1 MFLNENEQEVIL
13 LEPGVHKMKVAGHA
27 ITDNGWSLTFKKGS
41 FHVNGFGD
49 NPYLKEEDG
58 AEVWMKRVGGWLVG
72 MKVFFGKIIG
82 SGEVNRVVKE
92 VEAVVVAKYPT
103 VTEQF
108 ESVERVR
115 ESVKALTLALLS
127 TADPYFKSTWFDVT
141 LEAGVYLDDEGN
153 EKATLKLPK
162 KTAENNYSN
171 GYKISEDQTDPVE
184 EVKEVKEVTEQV
196 PDWVNEGPSVE
207 PNTTEVSPRT
217 EPSDLEW

>member
-1 MFLNENEQEVIL
+1 MFVNENDTFVL
-13 LEPGVHKMKVAGHA
+13 PEPGVHRMKVVGHA
-27 ITDNGWSLTFKKGS
+27 ITDNGWSLRFKKGS
-41 FHVNGFGD
+41 FEVNGFGD

-58 AEVWMKRVGGWLVG
+58 VEVWMKRVGGWLVG

-82 SGEVNRVVKE
+82 SGEINRVVKE

-108 ESVERVR
+108 ESVERVK

-153 EKATLKLPK
+153 EKPTLKLPK
-162 KTAENNYSN
+162 KTAENGYYC
-171 GYKISEDQTDPVE
+171 GYKISGDQTPEIVIE
-184 EVKEVKEVTEQV
+184 EDELEVSVPTESTEQV
-196 PDWVNEGPSVE
+196 PDWVNETS
-207 PNTTEVSPRT
+207 TRT
-217 EPSDLEW
+217 EPTAEEW

>member
-1 MFLNENEQEVIL
+1 MFLNENEQEVTL
-13 LEPGVHKMKVAGHA
+13 LEPGVHKMKVIGHA
-27 ITDNGWSLTFKKGS
+27 ITENGWSLRFKKGS
-41 FHVNGFGD
+41 FEVNGFGD

-141 LEAGVYLDDEGN
+141 LEAGVYLDDESN

-162 KTAENNYSN
+162 KTAENGYSN
-171 GYKISEDQTDPVE
+171 G
-184 EVKEVKEVTEQV
+184 
-196 PDWVNEGPSVE
+196 
-207 PNTTEVSPRT
+207 
-217 EPSDLEW
+217 